1 MEKIST
7 FENHKLTTCA
17 QSKQLSSCLV
27 YLGSTPHRVTVT
39 FIHFDSFLVGNPYKP
54 SFMTVTGWGVDL
66 RYTQIVAAPNVSENQ
81 VLLRGDFTLGGVFYW

>member
-1 MEKIST
+1 MCSVET
-7 FENHKLTTCA
+7 TVKL
-17 QSKQLSSCLV
+17 
-27 YLGSTPHRVTVT
+27 LGIPWNYPHRVTVT

-81 VLLRGDFTLGGVFYW
+81 VLLRGDFTLGGVFYC